1 MKKKI
6 ITTFVLVFIM
16 GVFGSV
22 YNEAFCKNMPL
33 VKISQANSV
42 KQTNTKTAP
51 QQKQQTVKQNKTAQN
66 TQAKPINTTSLNV
79 VMNPQKFLN
88 KTVKMQATFDKF
100 STLGLDYSKALRK
113 STEYIGILIQ
123 RDDVIDHNIPLSE
136 MKLFLTKT
144 MAEKH
149 IDLDTGDKIE
159 ITATVFS
166 TALND
171 AWLDIVDLKV
181 ISKVKKDEEK

>member
-1 MKKKI
+1 MSL
-6 ITTFVLVFIM
+6 FS
-16 GVFGSV
+16 GV
-22 YNEAFCKNMPL
+22 YNVAFSKNPSMF
-33 VKISQANSV
+33 KIAQA
-42 KQTNTKTAP
+42 NTKTP
-51 QQKQQTVKQNKTAQN
+51 VKQKPKPKPAAQKPQAVQN
-66 TQAKPINTTSLNV
+66 PAQAQAKPINTTALAIVAS
-79 VMNPQKFLN
+79 PEKFLN

-113 STEYIGILIQ
+113 STDYIGILIQ

-144 MAEKH
+144 LAEKH

-159 ITATVFS
+159 ITAKVFS

-171 AWLDIVDLKV
+171 PWLDVTDLKV
-181 ISKVKKDEEK
+181 ILKAKKDEEK